1 METKMRIEIM
11 KTLMAHAVGQFGLD
25 RFYTVQFSTE
35 SPIVEVYEDGTKL
48 CAFWMSDDVIQEKKF
63 Y

>member
-1 METKMRIEIM
+1 MQFEIL

-25 RFYTVQFSTE
+25 RFYTAQFRVTGG
-35 SPIVEVYEDGTKL
+35 PIVEVYESEDNTRL
-48 CAFWMSDDVIQEKKF
+48 CTFWMSDDVIQEKKF